1 MKSVT
6 VVLAAL
12 GFSASVALAADQPPS
27 NGPRVACKADVEKLC
42 SGVERGH
49 GRIAACLKQ
58 NDAQVSAGCKDAIA
72 NARQQKS
79 SPGSIS
85 PKGSPKV

>member
-6 VVLAAL
+6 VVLAVL
-12 GFSASVALAADQPPS
+12 GLSASVALAADQKPNS
-27 NGPRVACKADVEKLC
+27 GPRTACKADVEKLC

-58 NDAQVSAGCKDAIA
+58 NEAQVSTGCKDALA
-72 NARQQKS
+72 NARQPKT

-85 PKGSPKV
+85 SKGSPKV